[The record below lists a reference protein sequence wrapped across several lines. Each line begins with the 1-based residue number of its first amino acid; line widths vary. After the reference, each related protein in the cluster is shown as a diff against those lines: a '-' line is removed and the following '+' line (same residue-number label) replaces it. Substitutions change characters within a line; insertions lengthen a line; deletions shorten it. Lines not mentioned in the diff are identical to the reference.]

1 MVCMVWKALKTHRS
15 IHTISQKEEG
25 ANGFVEVG
33 NGVTGSGGLKLAT
46 DEAQAKLEQEILD
59 ATTQV
64 CSLRLKNASPSDFL
78 NASKHSLSRSS

>member
-1 MVCMVWKALKTHRS
+1 MNIIRIYSALHELRNLFSYPK
-15 IHTISQKEEG
+15 SQKEEG
-25 ANGFVEVG
+25 ANGFVDVG

-64 CSLRLKNASPSDFL
+64 CM
-78 NASKHSLSRSS
+78 

>member
-1 MVCMVWKALKTHRS
+1 M
-15 IHTISQKEEG
+15 
-25 ANGFVEVG
+25 NGIVDVG

-64 CSLRLKNASPSDFL
+64 DPLLILQGPLDF
-78 NASKHSLSRSS
+78 